1 MSATARV
8 RRIVA
13 PIPASRLSDIELM
26 RACGSPDV
34 PDAWEEFV
42 RRFNRFVCVAVV
54 RAYAHSSR
62 RRTGFLDPD
71 AVADLVQDVYVR
83 LLDRSISAFGT
94 FRGESDAAV
103 YVYIGRV
110 AISVAIDA
118 QRRELARKRRRD
130 VLSLDAVIGDRNGE
144 KFTLAGTLRSSDPSP
159 EQNAIG
165 ALLRAEVSEVLGTIL
180 RGRNAARDLRI
191 AEAYIL
197 DGVPLTEVAESLGG
211 IGSGALKSSVRR
223 TGSKLRS
230 EIARR
235 ERSAALRQARV
246 S

>member
-1 MSATARV
+1 
-8 RRIVA
+8 
-13 PIPASRLSDIELM
+13 LSDIELM

-54 RAYAHSSR
+54 RAYAQSSST
-62 RRTGFLDPD
+62 RTGFLDPD

-83 LLDRSISAFGT
+83 LLDRSLSAFGT

-118 QRRELARKRRRD
+118 QRRNLARKRRRD
-130 VLSLDAVIGDRNGE
+130 VLSLDAVIGDESGE
-144 KFTLAGTLRSSDPSP
+144 KLTLAGTLRSPDPSP
-159 EQNAIG
+159 EQNAMG
-165 ALLRAEVSEVLGTIL
+165 AVLRAEVAEVLGAVL

-197 DGVPLTEVAESLGG
+197 DGVPLTEVAQSIGG
-211 IGSGALKSSVRR
+211 IGSGAVKSSVRR
-223 TGSKLRS
+223 TGSKLRK

-235 ERSAALRQARV
+235 ERSATLRRARV